1 MSDDDSRR
9 TVQDHYDALHLMKEG
24 LEDANALKVFLMALA
39 KAIQELDGEDAD
51 TSQQTLFLTTLD
63 EWLDK
68 LHPKLRSGPKIVLTT
83 KTFRHVLDQQLDE
96 MRMYQNPPQ

>member
-9 TVQDHYDALHLMKEG
+9 TDQDHYDALHLMKEG

-63 EWLDK
+63 EWLDQ
-68 LHPKLRSGPKIVLTT
+68 LHPKLRSGPKIVLAT